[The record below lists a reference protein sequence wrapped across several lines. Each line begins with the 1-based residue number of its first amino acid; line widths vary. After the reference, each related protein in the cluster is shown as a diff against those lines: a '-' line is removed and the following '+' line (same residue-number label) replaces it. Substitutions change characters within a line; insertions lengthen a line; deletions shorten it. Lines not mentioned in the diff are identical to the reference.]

1 MQERGQF
8 TFSYAESTHICTLP
22 VDLLFALRGALC
34 HLAIWVAYGIIDIKE
49 IVMLNEDFRRLLDYQ
64 EERIGVALEMS
75 VTARGQL
82 VLLAILARL
91 LILIIRLLM
100 DIRGWEG

>member
-1 MQERGQF
+1 
-8 TFSYAESTHICTLP
+8 
-22 VDLLFALRGALC
+22 
-34 HLAIWVAYGIIDIKE
+34 
-49 IVMLNEDFRRLLDYQ
+49 MLNEDFRRLLDYQ

>member
-64 EERIGVALEMS
+64 EERIGVGPLRPGLS
-75 VTARGQL
+75 LFCWRCWRGY
-82 VLLAILARL
+82 
-91 LILIIRLLM
+91 
-100 DIRGWEG
+100 